1 MKPELI
7 KELFGDSDKAKEF
20 FKIVEP
26 YTGKHFKAHQ
36 IVHTINPVEE
46 KK

>member
-7 KELFGDSDKAKEF
+7 KELFGKSDKAQKF
-20 FKIVEP
+20 FSIGEP
-26 YTGKHFKAHQ
+26 YTGKHFEAKE
-36 IVHTINPVEE
+36 IVHKLSVGD

>member
-1 MKPELI
+1 MKPGLI
-7 KELFGDSDKAKEF
+7 KELFGDSDKVKEF

-36 IVHTINPVEE
+36 IVHTINHAEE